1 MKYKRI
7 IFFICMVLVIAL
19 TGCGEQAQAPDPRL
33 KYFSIVDSRIL
44 IDGNQAQVAGDVINN
59 STMKFPFDVT
69 MQANLLDA
77 QGNVIGTATG
87 TAEDVGLGQV
97 RQFILQGTVDGAKY
111 ARLSIIPI
119 SLQEKRQELNLP
131 TPTPINA

>member
-1 MKYKRI
+1 MERKFV
-7 IFFICMVLVIAL
+7 IFFIFTLLMLVLA
-19 TGCGEQAQAPDPRL
+19 GCGGQAQAPDPRL

-44 IDGNQAQVAGDVINN
+44 IDGSQAQVAGDVMNN

-69 MQANLLDA
+69 LQANLLDA

-97 RQFILQGTVDGAKY
+97 RQFVLLGTVDGTKY
-111 ARLSIIPI
+111 AKLNVVPI
-119 SLQEKRQELNLP
+119 SLQEKRQELNQP

>member
-1 MKYKRI
+1 MKRRRI
-7 IFFICMVLVIAL
+7 IFFIGIVLVIVL

-44 IDGNQAQVAGDVINN
+44 IDGNQAQVAGDVMNN
-59 STMKFPFDVT
+59 SAMKFPFDVT

-97 RQFILQGTVDGAKY
+97 RQFIL
-111 ARLSIIPI
+111 
-119 SLQEKRQELNLP
+119 
-131 TPTPINA
+131 

>member
-1 MKYKRI
+1 MKHKNV
-7 IFFICMVLVIAL
+7 IFFIGMVFILVL
-19 TGCGEQAQAPDPRL
+19 TGCGEQAQAPDSRL

-44 IDGNQAQVAGDVINN
+44 IDGNQAQVAGDVVNN

-69 MQANLLDA
+69 MQANLMDA

-97 RQFILQGTVDGAKY
+97 RQFILLGTVDGAKY
-111 ARLSIIPI
+111 AKLSITPI